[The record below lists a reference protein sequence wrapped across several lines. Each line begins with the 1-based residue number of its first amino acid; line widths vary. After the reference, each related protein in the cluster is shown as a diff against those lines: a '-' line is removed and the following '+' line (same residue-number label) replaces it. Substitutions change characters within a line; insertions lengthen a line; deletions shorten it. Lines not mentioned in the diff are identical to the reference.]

1 MVFLKAQLS
10 GRMDDPEYLIKCL
23 IEKLEND
30 ISKAES
36 HLGDKKPKESKG
48 RTVGPIGRAKTYTGE
63 YSRGRPYSKETD
75 EPYRGKETPE
85 KDKERFEDEDEKQ
98 DKLLARWNKMKKV
111 SGTGINEIRESGGRK
126 FKRTK
131 YKVTDP
137 NNKNKEKVRYSL
149 VNAGSTDSSNIK
161 ISTYEVIE
169 GSEDKKG
176 SLLSS
181 LKKLLDN
188 KHYQKYFK
196 EISYLKKLVQENKD
210 IEISVPTAKKDI
222 KGRTR
227 EKLIREFFEEQGHER
242 RLDVFDKLSNALN
255 LAKKNALD
263 RNDASTGKAV
273 DAITKVIESNQ
284 KLYQSTKKQQ
294 KQKVSAKYQRD
305 SEQGETGIAA
315 EEGKEKVNAVTL
327 SFYTDLKNRTE
338 TLKGIRK
345 DSENNINIISR
356 VLYGNKESKEK
367 FNHPDFIFSVL
378 TSLNMSSTA
387 FENKFPEF
395 ADKTS
400 ELVSGSYSDEKPP
413 SELDIPD
420 GELDRLNEKKNKNRT
435 EKDKKVKGRIET
447 LERELA
453 LLNDKKD
460 LSDLSEQEKKN
471 REKRKKNLETSLS
484 AIKENSIKKAD
495 SGSILFSNDIKTA
508 KNNSKIYT
516 EARKTPYTSDNPNY
530 SRLKQ
535 LIDGIV
541 KDMGRDIGGTPL
553 LEIFTEIGKNLI
565 KEKTTTKKKTSEQS
579 SSLRA
584 RMAKLKA
591 KAKAEGIKDS
601 KAILSPRSIVKEIK
615 DINEE
620 LGLELKNFRNVF
632 HLTDK
637 TKVEVKEG
645 LLLSPKEINDK
656 INALISS
663 ASKEN
668 ATDKQKDMVG
678 IDDLYE
684 SLGKALLAINLGKWN
699 YFFDEYVEKRDVV
712 EEKMNEITNG
722 ISDIDFQREIK
733 DMVKISQ
740 SFEKYKKEYKIAQ
753 KDLAEL
759 LPEKNYVEYGRK
771 EEAYTEQDIV
781 KIKAYISKVVD
792 EFVNGAI
799 GEGRQAEQLHRN
811 KMIQKYPSLSK
822 VSYVN
827 PEKAKKYLFS
837 RFYGTI
843 LTGFEKPKAPIQT
856 KLNDFLSKPIPK
868 TKRVKTKE
876 IIRPPPLTPQK
887 ELALSKAQEKFDRL
901 EESILGVLEGMSQ
914 FKKEIRTYKVQ
925 YKTNV
930 RTDKH
935 TEDKDYKPDF
945 REDFRG
951 KRKLEFEEGEGK
963 DIQIKIIQESQL
975 KGYTPETKR
984 NMTKILQYQPIYAF
998 ELKGQI
1004 KDKTLTIAELMD
1016 GDYSMNLDT
1025 ENDYKDLLK
1034 EFNKLE
1040 AKIKKDQIALQ
1051 EHEERLKAII
1061 QPKGE
1066 EEE

>member
-36 HLGDKKPKESKG
+36 HLSDKKPKQSKG
-48 RTVGPIGRAKTYTGE
+48 KSLAPFGRAKAYAGK
-63 YSRGRPYSKETD
+63 YSRGQPYSKETD
-75 EPYRGKETPE
+75 EPYRGKEVAE
-85 KDKERFEDEDEKQ
+85 KDKERFKDEDEKQ

-111 SGTGINEIRESGGRK
+111 SGTGINEIRESGGRE

-131 YKVTDP
+131 YKVADP

-188 KHYQKYFK
+188 RNYQKYFK
-196 EISYLKKLVQENKD
+196 EILYLKKLVQEDKD
-210 IEISVPTAKKDI
+210 IEISVPTANKDT

-242 RLDVFDKLSNALN
+242 RLDVFDKISNALN

-305 SEQGETGIAA
+305 SKQGETGIAQ

-338 TLKGIRK
+338 TLKGIKK

-356 VLYGNKESKEK
+356 VLYGNKKSKEK

-378 TSLNMSSTA
+378 TNLDMSSTA

-395 ADKTS
+395 VDKTS

-413 SELDIPD
+413 SELNIPD
-420 GELDRLNEKKNKNRT
+420 GELDRLNEKKFKNTAEKNRKI
-435 EKDKKVKGRIET
+435 EGR
-447 LERELA
+447 LEALEQELA

-460 LSDLSEQEKKN
+460 LSGLSEQGKKN
-471 REKRKKNLETSLS
+471 IEERKKKLETSIS
-484 AIKENSIKKAD
+484 YMKENTIKKAD
-495 SGSILFSNDIKTA
+495 SGSIIFSNDIKTS

-535 LIDGIV
+535 LVDEIV
-541 KDMGRDIGGTPL
+541 KDMGRDIEGTPL
-553 LEIFTEIGKNLI
+553 LEIFTEIGEKLI

-579 SSLRA
+579 SSLRT

-591 KAKAEGIKDS
+591 RAKAEGIKDS
-601 KAILSPRSIVKEIK
+601 KAIRSPRSIVKEIK

-645 LLLSPKEINDK
+645 LLVSPKEMNDK

-678 IDDLYE
+678 IGDLYE
-684 SLGKALLAINLGKWN
+684 SLGKALLAINLGKWSGL
-699 YFFDEYVEKRDVV
+699 FEEYEEKRDIV
-712 EEKMNEITNG
+712 EKQIDKIRNG
-722 ISDIDFQREIK
+722 ISDIEFQREIK

-759 LPEKNYVEYGRK
+759 LPEEEDIEYGKK
-771 EEAYTEQDIV
+771 EEVYTEQDIV
-781 KIKAYISKVVD
+781 KIKAYISKIVD

-799 GEGRQAEQLHRN
+799 GEGREAEQLHRN

-837 RFYGTI
+837 RFYGTALI
-843 LTGFEKPKAPIQT
+843 GFEKPKAPIQT
-856 KLNDFLSKPIPK
+856 KLNDFLSRPIPK
-868 TKRVKTKE
+868 RKKVETKE
-876 IIRPPPLTPQK
+876 MVRPPPLTPQK
-887 ELALSKAQEKFDRL
+887 EMALSKAQKKFNGL
-901 EESILGVLEGMSQ
+901 EESILGILEGMSQ

-951 KRKLEFEEGEGK
+951 KRKLEFREGK
-963 DIQIKIIQESQL
+963 GKDFQIKIIQESQL

-1025 ENDYKDLLK
+1025 ENDYKRLLK
-1034 EFNKLE
+1034 ELNKLE
-1040 AKIKKDQIALQ
+1040 AKLKKDQIALQ

>member
-36 HLGDKKPKESKG
+36 HLSDKKPRQSKG
-48 RTVGPIGRAKTYTGE
+48 KSLAPFGRAKAYAGK
-63 YSRGRPYSKETD
+63 YSRGQPYSKETD
-75 EPYRGKETPE
+75 EPYRGKEVPE
-85 KDKERFEDEDEKQ
+85 KDKKRFEDEDKKQ

-111 SGTGINEIRESGGRK
+111 SGTGINEIRESGGRE

-131 YKVTDP
+131 YKVADP
-137 NNKNKEKVRYSL
+137 NNKNKETVRYSL

-188 KHYQKYFK
+188 RNYQKYFK
-196 EISYLKKLVQENKD
+196 EILYLKKLVQEDKD
-210 IEISVPTAKKDI
+210 IEISVPTANKDT

-242 RLDVFDKLSNALN
+242 RLDVFDKISNALN

-263 RNDASTGKAV
+263 RNDAPTGKAV
-273 DAITKVIESNQ
+273 DAITKVIEANQ

-305 SEQGETGIAA
+305 SKQGETGIAQ

-338 TLKGIRK
+338 TLKGIKK

-356 VLYGNKESKEK
+356 VLYGNKKSKEK

-378 TSLNMSSTA
+378 TNLDMSSTA

-395 ADKTS
+395 VDKTS

-413 SELDIPD
+413 STSVLDS
-420 GELDRLNEKKNKNRT
+420 ELDRLNEKENLT
-435 EKDKKVKGRIET
+435 EKET
-447 LERELA
+447 
-453 LLNDKKD
+453 
-460 LSDLSEQEKKN
+460 
-471 REKRKKNLETSLS
+471 KRKKLLLIEANKREELGERVKQ
-484 AIKENSIKKAD
+484 APKKEPMEEVIRREREQKKISKAD
-495 SGSILFSNDIKTA
+495 SGSIIFSNDIKTA

-535 LIDGIV
+535 LVDDIV
-541 KDMGRDIGGTPL
+541 KDMGRDIEGTPL
-553 LEIFTEIGKNLI
+553 LEIFTEIGEKLI
-565 KEKTTTKKKTSEQS
+565 KEKTTNKKKTSEQS
-579 SSLRA
+579 ASLRT

-591 KAKAEGIKDS
+591 KTKADATKDS
-601 KAILSPRSIVKEIK
+601 KAIRSPRSIVKEIK

-645 LLLSPKEINDK
+645 LLVSPKEINDK

-678 IDDLYE
+678 IGDLYE
-684 SLGKALLAINLGKWN
+684 SLGKALLEINLDKWYDRFEN
-699 YFFDEYVEKRDVV
+699 YVQKRDGVEKQID
-712 EEKMNEITNG
+712 EIRNG
-722 ISDIDFQREIK
+722 ISDIEFQREIK

-759 LPEKNYVEYGRK
+759 LPEEEDIEYGKK

-799 GEGRQAEQLHRN
+799 GEGREAEQLHRN

-837 RFYGTI
+837 RFYGTALI
-843 LTGFEKPKAPIQT
+843 GFEKPKAPIQT
-856 KLNDFLSKPIPK
+856 KLNDFLSRPIPK
-868 TKRVKTKE
+868 RKKVETKK
-876 IIRPPPLTPQK
+876 IIRPPSLTPQK
-887 ELALSKAQEKFDRL
+887 EMALSKAQKKFNGL
-901 EESILGVLEGMSQ
+901 EESILGILEGMSQ

-951 KRKLEFEEGEGK
+951 KRKLEFREGK
-963 DIQIKIIQESQL
+963 GKDFQIKIIQESQL

-1004 KDKTLTIAELMD
+1004 DDKTLTIAELMD

-1025 ENDYKDLLK
+1025 ENDYKRLLK

-1040 AKIKKDQIALQ
+1040 AKIKKDQIAIT
-1051 EHEERLKAII
+1051 EHEKRLNAIK
-1061 QPKGE
+1061 QPKGDE
-1066 EEE
+1066 EE